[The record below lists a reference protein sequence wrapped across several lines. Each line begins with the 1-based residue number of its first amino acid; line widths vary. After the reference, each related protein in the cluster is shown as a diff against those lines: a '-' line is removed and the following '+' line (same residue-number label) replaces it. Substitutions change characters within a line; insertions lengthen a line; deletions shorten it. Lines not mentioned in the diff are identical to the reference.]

1 MQLIDAAEPVYQ
13 REGEQAMWRAMLEA
27 EQRLHPDG
35 RPTFV
40 TAQIEATLGMKDAS
54 LRDLTELQREH
65 NADMIGLDIDVL
77 LAPLRDDPR
86 FEQLVAQV
94 GLPRRA
100 SYRG

>member
-1 MQLIDAAEPVYQ
+1 
-13 REGEQAMWRAMLEA
+13 MWRAMLEA

-40 TAQIEATLGMKDAS
+40 TAQIEATLGMKDAA

-65 NADMIGLDIDVL
+65 NADMIGLDIDAL

-86 FEQLVAQV
+86 FGQLVAQV
-94 GLPRRA
+94 GLPRRT